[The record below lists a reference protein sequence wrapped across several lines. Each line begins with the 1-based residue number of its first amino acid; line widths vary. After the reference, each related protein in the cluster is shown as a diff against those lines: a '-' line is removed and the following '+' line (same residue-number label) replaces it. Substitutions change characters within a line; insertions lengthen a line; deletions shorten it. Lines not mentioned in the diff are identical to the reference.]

1 MKYNNPFI
9 KVTWEDTPEN
19 FTPEKIRRVK
29 SYFQDKYK
37 TKSIQ
42 VITKNLV
49 NTSDIKLQ
57 SLEASD
63 NILDSQYQKKLMKD
77 FIKENSITTKWE
89 LIDRLDNK
97 VNSKI
102 EEKNQNRIR
111 YNKWNIKKVEFSN
124 FISFGQNNV
133 IDYTQLDGISVIES
147 NPKNFGGKT
156 TSTVDLLLFL
166 FFNTTTKTK
175 TNIEIF
181 NRFTDDD
188 EVMVRGE
195 ITIDGDDYVIE
206 RKLNRKKTKSG
217 EYNVTNKLEFFKKNE
232 DGTIEN
238 LSGEQRRETETFI
251 TSAIGTEEDF
261 LTTIMTTG
269 NNLEQLIESKPTARG
284 QILTKFLGLES
295 LRTKEEAAKEIY
307 NEWSR
312 KLVSNT
318 YNITQIEIDNTNYQD
333 SIINSENEIERLGI
347 DLKRLDNDLKSLE
360 LRRDELLQS
369 KNNDVD
375 QELIRTNPTL
385 LEREINELISQ
396 KNISKKNADEV
407 DVKEPSQYYVEEEHE
422 KLNKQINDYL
432 IKGKVTSDDIGR
444 KEKLIEQLEK
454 GEVCPTCNRRLE
466 DVDHTDEINKI
477 KQEIISLNNDRESYS
492 NKLNELEKEVS
503 VYKNLRVEYDN
514 YERNKIKKARY
525 ELEVEQKELEIS
537 RKQIK
542 LDNYENNKK
551 KLEENQK
558 IDAEVISVRT
568 KIDTANAD
576 IRVANTSIERHKMNI
591 TSLNTKIETNVDLIK
606 KIKSEEELGGVFKTY
621 LTIYGKNGI
630 AKIIMKNMIPL
641 LNQELYRLL
650 VDSAHFILELNVNDK
665 NEVEFL
671 MIDTE
676 TRVVKPLISGS
687 GYEKTISSLALRAV
701 LTKISSLPKP
711 NIVVMDEVFG
721 KIADE
726 NLEMVG
732 EFFKKIK
739 DYFEHILVISHNPLI
754 RNWSD
759 NIIMIKKEENVSSI
773 EFITTKIL

>member
-318 YNITQIEIDNTNYQD
+318 YNITQLEIDNTNYQD

-347 DLKRLDNDLKSLE
+347 ELKRLDNDLKSLE

-422 KLNKQINDYL
+422 KLNKQINDYV

-477 KQEIISLNNDRESYS
+477 KQEIILLTNDRESYS
-492 NKLNELEKEVS
+492 IKLNELEKEVS
-503 VYKNLRVEYDN
+503 VYKNLKIEYDN

-759 NIIMIKKEENVSSI
+759 NIVMIKKEENVSSI

>member
-124 FISFGQNNV
+124 FISFGPNNV

-318 YNITQIEIDNTNYQD
+318 YNITQLEIDNTNYQD

-347 DLKRLDNDLKSLE
+347 ELKRLDNDLKSLE
-360 LRRDELLQS
+360 LRRNELLQS

-759 NIIMIKKEENVSSI
+759 NIVMIKKEENVSSI